1 MNAKEQEK
9 DDARVLLGRVLN
21 AGQLLAQAAFQK
33 QKKEREEAS
42 NNSHMETA
50 PDGAQY
56 SQSAQP
62 GPEK

>member
-33 QKKEREEAS
+33 QKKEKREK
-42 NNSHMETA
+42 N
-50 PDGAQY
+50 
-56 SQSAQP
+56 
-62 GPEK
+62 